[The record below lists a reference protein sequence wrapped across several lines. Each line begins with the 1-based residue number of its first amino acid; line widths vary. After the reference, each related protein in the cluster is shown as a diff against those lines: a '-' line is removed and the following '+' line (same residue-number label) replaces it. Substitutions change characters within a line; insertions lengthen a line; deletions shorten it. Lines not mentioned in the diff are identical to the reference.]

1 MVGALGP
8 ALKAGSPVTGSVTI
22 FIRCGRFRRGV
33 STIRPSS
40 IFASSGSPGR
50 ISSRRRSGPGRTTCP
65 LVDTLVCMVRRSYL
79 NETFF
84 AIKLGLPGPYSLLP
98 FPYLAFFR
106 CACGT
111 FGSVLVRFLS
121 IIPSRMNSCLSN
133 FGSLYKQD
141 TYWVR
146 FDRKSPAGAHQRS
159 FNITSIYR
167 ITIYLEDS
175 QRPLETNRNNIV
187 ARSRDTLNKQCF

>member
-22 FIRCGRFRRGV
+22 FIRCGRFLRGV

-79 NETFF
+79 NERSF
-84 AIKLGLPGPYSLLP
+84 AIKLGLPGPYGLLP

-106 CACGT
+106 CACGA
-111 FGSVLVRFLS
+111 FGSVLVRVLS
-121 IIPSRMNSCLSN
+121 LFSKRATALRFFSQLVGHRCRRRPFCSCATFFCAS
-133 FGSLYKQD
+133 
-141 TYWVR
+141 VR
-146 FDRKSPAGAHQRS
+146 S
-159 FNITSIYR
+159 
-167 ITIYLEDS
+167 
-175 QRPLETNRNNIV
+175 ET
-187 ARSRDTLNKQCF
+187 